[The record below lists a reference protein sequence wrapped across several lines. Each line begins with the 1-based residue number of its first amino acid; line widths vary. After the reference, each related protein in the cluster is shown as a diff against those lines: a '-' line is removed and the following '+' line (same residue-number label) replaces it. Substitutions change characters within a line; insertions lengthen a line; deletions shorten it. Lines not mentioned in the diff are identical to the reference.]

1 MSDLLGCF
9 LRTKL
14 LHSCNMIYLELTQ
27 LNTRIK
33 NDETC
38 GRPLTFNRSFCP
50 FFEFRNCMAGGAE
63 ALVEDDGVTALE
75 FSDEFGFVLR
85 NRRSGFDLED
95 REDKDSRN
103 SVLISI
109 QLN

>member
-1 MSDLLGCF
+1 V
-9 LRTKL
+9 
-14 LHSCNMIYLELTQ
+14 
-27 LNTRIK
+27 
-33 NDETC
+33 
-38 GRPLTFNRSFCP
+38 
-50 FFEFRNCMAGGAE
+50 AGGAE
-63 ALVEDDGVTALE
+63 ALVEDDGVAALE